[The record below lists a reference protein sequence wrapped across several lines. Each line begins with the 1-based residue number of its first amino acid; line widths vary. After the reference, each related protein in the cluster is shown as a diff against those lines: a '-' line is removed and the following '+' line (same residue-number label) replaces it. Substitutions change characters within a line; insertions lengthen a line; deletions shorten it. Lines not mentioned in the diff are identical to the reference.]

1 MLKRI
6 EAISAQG
13 ALLNLSLE
21 DLDRGFLLEN
31 VEGLDPVKATIT
43 SSSFAQLD
51 GSQYQSSRREERNIK
66 LTISL
71 EPDYSVNQS
80 VRDLRRRLY
89 NYFMSKA
96 PVDLR
101 FYDSDGSVAY
111 ISGRVESFETNL
123 FSAEPAVDISII
135 CFDPDFYDP
144 TPVRTTGNT
153 VSNMDAIQIS
163 YDGSVET
170 GVVFSLSVNRAM
182 TAFTIYHVDPSGA
195 WRQLDFAGTL
205 QAGDVLTISTVQGD
219 KYVRLFRA
227 GVLTS
232 FLYGVSPQSAWLE
245 LQPGDN
251 FIRVYATGAGVPF
264 TIDHIKKYGGL

>member
-182 TAFTIYHVDPSGA
+182 TDFTIYHVDPSGA
-195 WRQLDFAGTL
+195 LRQLDFAGTL

-264 TIDHIKKYGGL
+264 TIDHIQKYGGL

>member
-1 MLKRI
+1 MLERI
-6 EAISAQG
+6 EAISNQG
-13 ALLNLSLE
+13 ALLNLPLE
-21 DLDRGFLLEN
+21 DLDHGFLLEN

-71 EPDYSVNQS
+71 VPDFSVNES

-96 PVDLR
+96 AVDLR

-111 ISGRVESFETNL
+111 ISGRVESFETGL
-123 FSAEPAVDISII
+123 FTAEPSVDISII

-144 TPVRTTGNT
+144 TPVHTTGNT
-153 VSNMDAIQIS
+153 VSNTDEIKIT

-170 GVVFSLSVNRAM
+170 GIVFTLSVNRAM
-182 TAFTIYHVDPSGA
+182 TAFTIYHRDPSGA
-195 WRQLDFAGTL
+195 LRQLDFAGTL

-219 KYVRLFRA
+219 KYARLLRA
-227 GVLTS
+227 GVQTS
-232 FLYGVSPQSAWLE
+232 FLYAVSPQSSWLE

-251 FIRVYATGAGVPF
+251 FVRVYATGAGVPF
-264 TIDHIKKYGGL
+264 AIDHIQKYGGL

>member
-1 MLKRI
+1 MLERI
-6 EAISAQG
+6 EAISNQG
-13 ALLNLSLE
+13 ALLNLPLE
-21 DLDRGFLLEN
+21 DLDHGFLLEN

-71 EPDYSVNQS
+71 VPDFSANES

-89 NYFMSKA
+89 AYFMSKA
-96 PVDLR
+96 AVDLR
-101 FYDSDGSVAY
+101 FYDTDDSVAY

-135 CFDPDFYDP
+135 CFDPDFYN
-144 TPVRTTGNT
+144 PVPVHTTGNT
-153 VSNMDAIQIS
+153 VSNTDEIMIS

-170 GVVFSLSVNRAM
+170 GFLFTLNVNRAM
-182 TAFTIYHVDPSGA
+182 TAFTIYHRDPSGA
-195 WRQLDFAGTL
+195 LRQMDFAGTL

-219 KYVRLFRA
+219 KFARLLRG
-227 GVLTS
+227 GVQSS

-264 TIDHIKKYGGL
+264 TTDHTEKYGGL

>member
-1 MLKRI
+1 MLERI
-6 EAISAQG
+6 EAISNQG
-13 ALLNLSLE
+13 ALLNLPLE
-21 DLDRGFLLEN
+21 DLDHGFLLEN

-71 EPDYSVNQS
+71 VPDFSIDES

-89 NYFMSKA
+89 NHFMSKA
-96 PVDLR
+96 AVDLR

-111 ISGRVESFETNL
+111 ISGRVESFETGL
-123 FSAEPAVDISII
+123 FTAEPSVDISII

-144 TPVRTTGNT
+144 TPVQTTGNT
-153 VSNMDAIQIS
+153 VSSTSEIEIT

-170 GVVFSLSVNRAM
+170 GIVFQLLVNRAM
-182 TAFTIYHVDPSGA
+182 TDFTIYHRDPSGA
-195 WRQLDFAGTL
+195 LRQLDFAGTL

-219 KYVRLFRA
+219 KYARLLRG
-227 GVLTS
+227 GVQSS
-232 FLYGVSPQSAWLE
+232 FLYAVSPQSSWLE